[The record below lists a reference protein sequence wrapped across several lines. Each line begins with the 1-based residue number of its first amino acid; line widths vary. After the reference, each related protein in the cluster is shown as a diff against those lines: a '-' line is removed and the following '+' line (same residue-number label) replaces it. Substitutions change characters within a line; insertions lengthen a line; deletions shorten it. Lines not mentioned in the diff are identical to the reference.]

1 MILLDT
7 NVLSELTRLSPAPTV
22 VEWLEEN
29 EPLPALP
36 TVALA
41 ELSYGIAR
49 LPGGR
54 RKSSLGEFW
63 LTIRD
68 RFAGRTFAFDV
79 RASAAYGELVAVAER
94 RGWKVHVGDGQIAA
108 IASVQNMSVATRDID
123 DFEPTGVRLI
133 NPWTS
138 AS

>member
-1 MILLDT
+1 LILLDT
-7 NVLSELTRLSPAPTV
+7 NVLSELTRPSPAPTV
-22 VEWLEEN
+22 VTWLEDH
-29 EPLPALP
+29 EPLLTLP

-41 ELSYGIAR
+41 ELGYGIAR
-49 LPGGR
+49 LSQGR
-54 RKSSLGEFW
+54 RKASLLEFW

-79 RASAAYGELVAVAER
+79 RASEAYGELVATAER
-94 RGWKVHVGDGQIAA
+94 RGRTVHVAAGQIAA
-108 IASVQNMSVATRDID
+108 IASVQNMTVATRDVD

-138 AS
+138 A